1 MDTLWKLEPA
11 TAAKHRLYKRYLDAW
26 WPILLQATRTG
37 YMRPRV
43 TYVDAF
49 AGPGRYIDGEEGSPV
64 FALDRLLHHDAVDRM
79 NLTPQRVCLV
89 FVEKDAHRYEYL
101 KAELAR
107 RFGSLDDLPVRVKVC
122 RGEAGIDLQGIL
134 NDVSAW
140 GHPILAIFDSWGNVN
155 VPLPLVRRIAANP
168 SSELITTFGP
178 NWFTRREDLNP
189 DQLDE
194 VFGGRQYWTPADR
207 ERRSDER
214 WRVWLAT
221 YRDAL
226 HRAGCQHR
234 LQFQVV
240 PKTGLPLY
248 LVYGTGAEKG
258 VEVMK
263 DAMWNVDGT
272 DGMSFSDPRTRGAV
286 DPGQFTLWGGAGC
299 PHPELIELVMQ
310 RLQEGATSVDELGR
324 WLLLETSRWRA
335 RDARSAVIELRDTG
349 RRGGA
354 TWSACHQDEL
364 RQAVL
369 KDFLRGISSHVRP
382 SSSRP
387 PAFGVRPP
395 HCLKK

>member
-1 MDTLWKLEPA
+1 M
-11 TAAKHRLYKRYLDAW
+11 
-26 WPILLQATRTG
+26 
-37 YMRPRV
+37 
-43 TYVDAF
+43 
-49 AGPGRYIDGEEGSPV
+49 
-64 FALDRLLHHDAVDRM
+64 
-79 NLTPQRVCLV
+79 
-89 FVEKDAHRYEYL
+89 
-101 KAELAR
+101 
-107 RFGSLDDLPVRVKVC
+107 
-122 RGEAGIDLQGIL
+122 
-134 NDVSAW
+134 
-140 GHPILAIFDSWGNVN
+140 AIFDSWGNVN

-207 ERRSDER
+207 ERKPDER

-240 PKTGLPLY
+240 PRTGLPLY

-272 DGMSFSDPRTRGAV
+272 DGMSFRDPRTRGAV
-286 DPGQFTLWGGAGC
+286 DPGQFTLWGGAGR
-299 PHPELIELVMQ
+299 PQPELIELVMQ

-349 RRGGA
+349 NVVVAPPGRHV
-354 TWSACHQDEL
+354 T
-364 RQAVL
+364 
-369 KDFLRGISSHVRP
+369 KTSSVRL
-382 SSSRP
+382 
-387 PAFGVRPP
+387 
-395 HCLKK
+395 C